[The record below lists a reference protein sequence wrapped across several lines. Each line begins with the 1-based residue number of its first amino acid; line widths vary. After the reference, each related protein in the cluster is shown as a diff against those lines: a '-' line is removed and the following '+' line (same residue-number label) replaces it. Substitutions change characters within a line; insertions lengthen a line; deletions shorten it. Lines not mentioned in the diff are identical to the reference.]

1 MATTFNPVRLG
12 TLEYINLSTNL
23 VLGQAKI
30 DGVIVVSGNRILVK
44 AQTDKAQNGIYTIG
58 SNGSWS
64 RASDFAAASSVDGG
78 TIVFI
83 QEGDNL
89 ADTGW
94 VISTNGS
101 TTVGS
106 GIIEFE
112 KFSVNLKIQGASIP
126 SSIILRAEKGYPLT
140 IEELDNNF
148 KYLAVSLT
156 QKLNTVDFNS
166 ISVRDKINALSA
178 SQANLNSWKLQDK
191 LPSFSADQNTIA
203 VRDGDSN
210 LTATNFI
217 GHLTGYADDAYNAD
231 HADIATDVDGVVQI
245 TNGGTGS
252 TDAVGAR
259 TKLAVLGTGGGE
271 QMTGKL
277 KLAPGAVNYASL
289 RIPPYNVSPAAPE
302 NGDVWASNSN
312 LYYRLAG
319 TTSTIAPLENPV
331 FTGSAQT
338 PDALITSNS
347 ATIANTKYVWLHRTE
362 INTALSLKAPI
373 AAPALTRD
381 ANLNYPT
388 TPTPVTTDGRF
399 KVQGDVGYD
408 PLGAQVYI
416 EAGSTKIANTEYVVN
431 RISKT
436 LLNYYTGATT
446 DAAIATA
453 LTPYS
458 TSTQVDGKITT
469 ALTSYYTK
477 TAIDT
482 TFTNYTNSTNM
493 NIAISSAVST
503 RATTAYVNEQQ
514 PMWGT
519 SKKYVQST
527 EPTNA
532 VEGDFWFKV

>member
-23 VLGQAKI
+23 TLGQAKI
-30 DGVIVVSGNRILVK
+30 DGVLVASGNRILVK
-44 AQTDKAQNGIYTIG
+44 AQTDKSQNGIYTIG

-64 RASDFAAASSVDGG
+64 RASDFAASSSVDGG

-106 GIIEFE
+106 ANIEFE
-112 KFSVNLKIQGASIP
+112 KFSINLKIQGASIP
-126 SSIILRAEKGYPLT
+126 SSIILRSEKGYPLT

-178 SQANLNSWKLQDK
+178 AQANLNSWKLQDR
-191 LPSFSADQNTIA
+191 LPSLSADPYTVA
-203 VRDGDSN
+203 VRDADNN

-217 GHLTGYADDAYNAD
+217 GDLTGYADDAYNAD
-231 HADIATDVDGVVQI
+231 HADVATDVDGVVGVS
-245 TNGGTGS
+245 NGGTGS
-252 TDAVGAR
+252 TDATGAR
-259 TKLAVLGTGGGE
+259 NTLAVLGTGGSE
-271 QMTGKL
+271 QMTGRL
-277 KLAPGAVNYASL
+277 RLAPGAANYASL
-289 RIPPYNVSPAAPE
+289 KIPPYNVQPANPE
-302 NGDVWASNSN
+302 NGDVWADTSK
-312 LYYRLAG
+312 LYYHLNN
-319 TTSTIAPLENPV
+319 TSYTVAPLESPI
-331 FTGSAQT
+331 FTGSAQA

-362 INTALSLKAPI
+362 INTALKAPL
-373 AAPALTRD
+373 AAPAFTKD
-381 ANLNYPT
+381 ASLNFPT
-388 TPTPVTTDGRF
+388 TPTVIVTDGRF
-399 KVQGDVGYD
+399 KVQGDAGYD

-416 EAGSTKIANTEYVVN
+416 EAGSTRIANTEYVVN
-431 RISKT
+431 RINRT
-436 LLNYYTGATT
+436 LLNYYDKDATES
-446 DAAIATA
+446 AIDNA
-453 LTPYS
+453 LIPYS
-458 TSTQVDGKITT
+458 TSIQVDGKIST

-477 TAIDT
+477 SQTDITFSNYTPTTSMNTAI
-482 TFTNYTNSTNM
+482 NN
-493 NIAISSAVST
+493 AVAS
-503 RATTAYVNEQQ
+503 RATKVYVDDQQ
-514 PMWGT
+514 SMWGA
-519 SKKYVQST
+519 SHKFVQSA
-527 EPTNA
+527 EPTTA